1 MTESGKGNRLGRRLA
16 AALQAAGGFRLLLFG
31 LILLYCWV
39 FTGLAFNQHAG
50 MRTHKADLGQI
61 DQAVWNSSRG
71 RFVEMTDYGYIS
83 TRMSDHVEP
92 ILALVSPVFWVW
104 DDVRAL
110 LLLQVAATALGAWPL
125 YELALRQMAALWS
138 PADRSKI
145 WLWEPVRQA
154 AQPVA
159 LALAAYLL
167 APQPVRGV
175 DRVSCHS
182 AGCSALICGRC
193 GLSLQ
198 GAGERLRGAAL
209 TALVK
214 EEAALLA
221 AGLGLWAL
229 WRLWLERRLAARRGE
244 AKSAN
249 PPPALLALGVM
260 RTWRRGPQFYVTTL
274 SLS

>member
-125 YELALRQMAALWS
+125 YELALRQMAALLS

-159 LALAAYLL
+159 LALAAAYLL
-167 APQPVRGV
+167 APQLQ
-175 DRVSCHS
+175 S
-182 AGCSALICGRC
+182 AVLTEFHAIPLAVPLILWALWA
-193 GLSLQ
+193 LQ
-198 GAGERLRGAAL
+198 GAGGSLPRP
-209 TALVK
+209 
-214 EEAALLA
+214 
-221 AGLGLWAL
+221 
-229 WRLWLERRLAARRGE
+229 RR
-244 AKSAN
+244 
-249 PPPALLALGVM
+249 
-260 RTWRRGPQFYVTTL
+260 
-274 SLS
+274 